1 LNTETG
7 AISPDRGNHA
17 IRVTE
22 TGRTHPGIPRR
33 VRYLVCTWLD
43 GQCGHLL
50 PHRWLQP
57 GLCGPAGAA
66 FRDELVTH
74 AQGAVLQESIFAG
87 AGRRSRAEL
96 VVLAHDAQGISAHA
110 EMNTLRWLT
119 HRCRLA
125 GLPLPA
131 ENDSSLVTLVLPLPF
146 LASRRP
152 LVMPDCPAMVEHVS
166 PPLQALLRGRY
177 RFLKQ
182 AHDT

>member
-74 AQGAVLQESIFAG
+74 AQGAVLRESIFAG
-87 AGRRSRAEL
+87 AGRRSRGEL

-110 EMNTLRWLT
+110 CERVA
-119 HRCRLA
+119 RA
-125 GLPLPA
+125 YAYALPA
-131 ENDSSLVTLVLPLPF
+131 CSLIAKVNGTVFPLRFAVQPLSVKKKSEPPNRGSTF
-146 LASRRP
+146 SESQCGGARLSVAQWSWGVPMDAS
-152 LVMPDCPAMVEHVS
+152 DH
-166 PPLQALLRGRY
+166 
-177 RFLKQ
+177 
-182 AHDT
+182 